1 MFDYMGK
8 LEKRDVYV
16 NVSTVLKTGDG
27 SGLVNVTTTT
37 EICCPGFYTKKK
49 GRCKKCPKGTYG
61 PECLNICYCT
71 VYKKCDRRT
80 GECKKCKEKPCED
93 DEGGDDNY
101 YKSTVST
108 KDYSKTPRPQ
118 LLRKRYAPSTA
129 TEFDHG
135 IKYNITTVHPCDI
148 CEQFGSCSNEPGC
161 VLSAGHGSGSSHKT
175 DNWTIISI
183 VLSISVIG
191 NVIAFVLGFIRYQR
205 RRQRNLSQT
214 APVIKL
220 TNDVNNGGENIM
232 AESSHEYLQMTD
244 DCHSYNAL
252 NNNRAYVSMY
262 NELNVTHEYTDAF
275 TPNGNDRQNM
285 HSDMVIETA
294 RHSVANDYETV
305 E

>member
-1 MFDYMGK
+1 MIQPIRSLNFLFLVLCLITWGKSTDTQGTGIVYTSDKHICLNVTWK

-27 SGLVNVTTTT
+27 KAITNVISSGLVNVTTTT

-49 GRCKKCPKGTYG
+49 GRCK
-61 PECLNICYCT
+61 N
-71 VYKKCDRRT
+71 
-80 GECKKCKEKPCED
+80 
-93 DEGGDDNY
+93 
-101 YKSTVST
+101 
-108 KDYSKTPRPQ
+108 YSKTPRPQ
-118 LLRKRYAPSTA
+118 LTRKRSAPSTA
-129 TEFDHG
+129 TETDHG

-275 TPNGNDRQNM
+275 TPNGN
-285 HSDMVIETA
+285 
-294 RHSVANDYETV
+294 
-305 E
+305 